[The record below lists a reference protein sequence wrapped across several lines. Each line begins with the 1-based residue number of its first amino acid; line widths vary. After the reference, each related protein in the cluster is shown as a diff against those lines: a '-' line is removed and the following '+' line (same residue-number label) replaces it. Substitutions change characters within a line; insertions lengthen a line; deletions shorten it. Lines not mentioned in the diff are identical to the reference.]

1 MHYVMLFG
9 AIILEVIASSMLEYS
24 EGFTKLGPSLFC
36 AALYAISAFLLA
48 KALLKIDLGIA
59 YATWCSLG
67 IIATCIIAAVAFGQK
82 LTPIG
87 IVGVALILC
96 GCLLI
101 NLFGSAS

>member
-9 AIILEVIASSMLEYS
+9 AIIVEVIASSLLEYS
-24 EGFTKLGPSLFC
+24 EGFTKPGPSVFC
-36 AALYAISAFLLA
+36 MLLYGVSAFLLA
-48 KALLKIDLGIA
+48 RALLKIDLGIA

-67 IIATCIIAAVAFGQK
+67 IIATCIIAALAFGQK

-87 IVGVALILC
+87 IVGVVLILS
-96 GCLLI
+96 GCILI